1 MRVLAIDASLRNTG
15 VAIVDANNGKP
26 QSVYFG
32 TIHNKSAMR
41 PSSCLVCI
49 RDRLAE
55 LIREHAPDCCAL
67 ESVIYVQSYKT
78 AIILGAARGAA
89 ILAAAEKG
97 LPVFEYPPKRIKQ
110 STVGRGGARQE
121 SGRVHG
127 ARAAWSNRNAGCRR
141 RRRAGN
147 RSYSPAHARG
157 SGAWSSGRNANMNL
171 ADGTTGAERRL
182 AKTFGTA
189 ARPNLHVRWLGR
201 TEFAH
206 ALALQEELAAKKR
219 EDASLEDQ
227 LLLLEHEPVYTIGR
241 TPDRSSLSA
250 TGRIRRGELG
260 AAHLPHPVFSINRGG
275 QATYHGPGQLMG
287 YPIIDL
293 RRCGQDLHKYLRW
306 LEQLLID
313 LLAQYDIAAQ
323 RRESLTGVWVENRK
337 IASIGVGV
345 RHWITMHGFALN
357 VGGDLSPFDH
367 IVPCGINDVAITSM
381 EKETKKSFTVASVA
395 PTLEKLTLDSIVT
408 LRVAPETQVMNA

>member
-1 MRVLAIDASLRNTG
+1 
-15 VAIVDANNGKP
+15 
-26 QSVYFG
+26 
-32 TIHNKSAMR
+32 
-41 PSSCLVCI
+41 
-49 RDRLAE
+49 
-55 LIREHAPDCCAL
+55 
-67 ESVIYVQSYKT
+67 
-78 AIILGAARGAA
+78 
-89 ILAAAEKG
+89 
-97 LPVFEYPPKRIKQ
+97 
-110 STVGRGGARQE
+110 
-121 SGRVHG
+121 
-127 ARAAWSNRNAGCRR
+127 
-141 RRRAGN
+141 
-147 RSYSPAHARG
+147 
-157 SGAWSSGRNANMNL
+157 MNL
-171 ADGTTGAERRL
+171 ADGTIGAQRRL
-182 AKTFGTA
+182 AKTFGTS
-189 ARPNLHVRWLGR
+189 ARPSLHVRWLGQ

-219 EDASLEDQ
+219 EDPSLEDQ

-241 TPDRSSLSA
+241 TPDRSSL
-250 TGRIRRGELG
+250 LG
-260 AAHLPHPVFSINRGG
+260 GAHLPHPIFSINRGG

-313 LLAQYDIAAQ
+313 LLARYDIAAQ

-357 VGGDLSPFDH
+357 VCGDLSPFDH
-367 IVPCGINDVAITSM
+367 IVPCGINNVAITSM

-395 PTLEKLTLDSIVT
+395 RTVEKLALDSIVS